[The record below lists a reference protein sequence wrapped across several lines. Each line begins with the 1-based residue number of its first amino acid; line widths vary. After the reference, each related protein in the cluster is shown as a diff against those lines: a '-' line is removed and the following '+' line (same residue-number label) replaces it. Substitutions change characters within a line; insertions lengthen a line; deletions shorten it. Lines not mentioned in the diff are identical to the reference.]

1 MLVVRADI
9 KFNKPEGNTV
19 ESDGIS
25 TQYTLRPAFNFGD
38 GLLFSGTIISNIPC
52 DKFLYQE
59 LYRVNIEFPTIEGE
73 AYEEIKPLISE
84 GMSLNIQN
92 GSRIIGTAKL
102 LDFTYK
108 E

>member
-9 KFNKPEGNTV
+9 MFNSPEGNTI
-19 ESDGIS
+19 ENGGIS
-25 TQYTLRPAFNFGD
+25 TQYPLRPAFNFGD

-52 DKFLYQE
+52 DKFFYQKV
-59 LYRVNIEFPTIEGE
+59 YCVNIEFPTIEGE
-73 AYEEIKPLISE
+73 AYETIRPLISE

-92 GSRIIGTAKL
+92 ASHIIGVAKL
-102 LDFTYK
+102 LDFSYK

>member
-1 MLVVRADI
+1 MLIVRADI
-9 KFNKPEGNTV
+9 KFNRPEGNTV

-25 TQYTLRPAFNFGD
+25 TQYPLRPAFKFGD

-59 LYRVNIEFPTIEGE
+59 SYHVNIEFPTIEGE
-73 AYEEIKPLISE
+73 AYEEIKPLINE
-84 GMSLNIQN
+84 GMILDIQN
-92 GSRIIGTAKL
+92 ASRIIGTAKV

-108 E
+108 K